1 MQRITSLLVI
11 CTLVPLLQSAVQ
23 TGPLTYRSDNSDWWS
38 QLRVAD
44 EEVIPIA
51 GEEPAAS
58 NFEILGIN
66 LGGDVFNEAWAK
78 LGKAQRVDR
87 GDASSGRSQIC
98 YVSVQGRPKI
108 RLVFERG
115 EVTDFFYLFADGP
128 DWNGSD
134 LCVKSNLLT
143 ENLSVASGLRLGQSP
158 DQVRAILGKPDV
170 ESRQRII
177 YSIQIEKETPASDFA
192 KLHQQHPD
200 LSEGELRR
208 NYASY
213 TLSVYIEARFARS
226 KLNYLAISKSE
237 TH

>member
-1 MQRITSLLVI
+1 VI

-23 TGPLTYRSDNSDWWS
+23 TGPPTCRSDNSDWWS

-158 DQVRAILGKPDV
+158 DQVRAILGKPSV

-192 KLHQQHPD
+192 KLHRQHPD

-213 TLSVYIEARFARS
+213 TLSVYIEARFAQS